1 MAKGLSLRALARIGR
16 PLAAA
21 PWVLLHERPRGPL
34 VWVHCPDPDRIG
46 LVAALADR
54 IAAEGDWLH
63 MLVTSDDIPASAPRG
78 TRTLL
83 QPVPPDEPEAVR
95 AALAHW
101 RPDVVIWFQGDLR
114 PVLLEQLAEV
124 PRILVD
130 AEADRIRLV
139 SRGWLPG
146 LLRRVASGF
155 DLALAV
161 DQLAASRLRRAGL
174 ASEEIEVTGPL
185 DTSRGVLP
193 CNEAERRDFVQLL
206 AARPVWLAAGIAW
219 SELDAVIA
227 AHRQASRS
235 AHRLLLILA
244 PRLAEETPEMARALT
259 EAGLSVALRAE
270 GGEPE
275 ADSQVYL
282 ADGTGELGL
291 WYRLA
296 PVTFMGATLTPEG
309 NGRHPFEAASLGSA
323 VVHGPGTAPFADAY
337 ASLGRA
343 RAARALRNS
352 ADLGQAV
359 EVLLAPDRAAAMA
372 HAAWDV
378 VTTGAEVGNRLIDIL
393 RERLD
398 RAAG

>member
-1 MAKGLSLRALARIGR
+1 MIRGLSLRALSGIGR
-16 PLAAA
+16 RASAALPGPL
-21 PWVLLHERPRGPL
+21 PDRPRGPL
-34 VWVHCPDPDRIG
+34 VWVQCPDPARLG

-63 MLVTSDDIPASAPRG
+63 MLVTSDDIPADADPG
-78 TRTLL
+78 TRTLHH
-83 QPVPPDEPEAVR
+83 PTPPEEPEAIR

-101 RPDVVIWFQGDLR
+101 RPDVVLWFQGDLR
-114 PVLLEQLAEV
+114 PLLLDEMGDV

-130 AEADRIRLV
+130 AEADLIRLS
-139 SRGWLPG
+139 SRSWVPG
-146 LLRRVASGF
+146 LLRRIASGF
-155 DLALAV
+155 DIALAV
-161 DQLAASRLRRAGL
+161 DQAAADRLYRAGL
-174 ASEEIEVTGPL
+174 APERVEVTGPL
-185 DTSRGVLP
+185 DTSRGVLA
-193 CNEAERRDFVQLL
+193 CNEAERRNFVQLL
-206 AARPVWLAAGIAW
+206 AARPVWLAAGVAL
-219 SELDAVIA
+219 SELGAVIA

-244 PRLAEETPEMARALT
+244 PRMAEDAAEMARALT
-259 EAGLSVALRAE
+259 EAGLAVALRSE
-270 GGEPE
+270 GSEPE
-275 ADSQVYL
+275 ADTQVFL
-282 ADGTGELGL
+282 ADGQAELGL

-296 PVTFMGATLTPEG
+296 PVTFMGGTLSPEG

-323 VVHGPGTAPFADAY
+323 VLHGPGTLPHPEAY
-337 ASLGRA
+337 ARLDRA
-343 RAARALRNS
+343 RAAWPLRTA